1 MGSGI
6 NRKKGQ
12 KKKKKG
18 RQDSMS
24 KAWGHEALLYLR
36 WWNTR
41 YALEVPRDEALNS
54 GWERPGVK
62 NTKGLTVF
70 MPRSVHSNTQAVER

>member
-1 MGSGI
+1 
-6 NRKKGQ
+6 
-12 KKKKKG
+12 
-18 RQDSMS
+18 MS

-54 GWERPGVK
+54 GWERPAVK
-62 NTKGLTVF
+62 NTKGLTIF
-70 MPRSVHSNTQAVER
+70 MPRRVDS